1 MYQNNFNVLQA
12 INEAPHRSTETYP
25 VSKTLF
31 VFVLLAGEKGA
42 DSRSSLKEDGDCERN
57 LSFIMW
63 MGELRIVDGPEGNIK
78 LDQLLF
84 TQELL
89 LLFLVHD
96 QASLS

>member
-1 MYQNNFNVLQA
+1 
-12 INEAPHRSTETYP
+12 
-25 VSKTLF
+25 
-31 VFVLLAGEKGA
+31 
-42 DSRSSLKEDGDCERN
+42 
-57 LSFIMW
+57 MW